1 MMKPITGQYECVHS
15 SGVGLDYFTSRID
28 RLVVQNNGSFV
39 LTTQNHSRVTNAAKS
54 FMQGQQAPTT
64 VAETRLEGTYV
75 QQGLLVM
82 MQFANAGSEQA
93 HLAEDG
99 SAMQIGPNYFT
110 KVSDS
115 TILPPAHRLKKDM
128 EDINKGFKIAST
140 IGGMAAK
147 ATKMIHGT
155 LQTAQ
160 GTTNTTNTTNT
171 QSTTPPTAQ
180 QPYAT
185 TAPTSTPAYVPPAPT
200 RQPVPPV
207 QQPATPPSAPP
218 AQQSTAAQPGQ
229 ASAIFCDQCGAR
241 IRPGKRFC
249 NVCGAHFA

>member
-28 RLVVQNNGSFV
+28 RLVVQSSGRFV
-39 LTTQNHSRVTNAAKS
+39 LTTQNHSRVANAAKS

-64 VAETRLEGTYV
+64 VAETRLEGAYT
-75 QQGLLVM
+75 QQGLLVS
-82 MQFANAGSEQA
+82 MQFDNGGSEQA

-99 SAMQIGPNYFT
+99 SAMQIGPNYFS

-115 TILPPAHRLKKDM
+115 TILPPTHRLKKDM
-128 EDINKGFKIAST
+128 EDINKGLKLAST
-140 IGGMAAK
+140 IGGMAVK
-147 ATKMIHGT
+147 ATKMI
-155 LQTAQ
+155 Q
-160 GTTNTTNTTNT
+160 GTI
-171 QSTTPPTAQ
+171 QSTQGTSSTAAATPPAAQ
-180 QPYAT
+180 QPYVPPAT
-185 TAPTSTPAYVPPAPT
+185 QTSTPAHVPPAP
-200 RQPVPPV
+200 PPNA
-207 QQPATPPSAPP
+207 ATPSAPP

-249 NVCGAHFA
+249 NVCGARFS